1 MVVYMFETLKK
12 SSTFGLIIITV
23 NTNLFEKPNRMYH
36 RSFFI
41 NTIFKIASKSLMI
54 GKSLCETYRKNFKKG
69 NFLAIQ
75 IENILPRKNEKLEKI
90 YIYFNHTQSKMVLAI
105 I

>member
-1 MVVYMFETLKK
+1 
-12 SSTFGLIIITV
+12 
-23 NTNLFEKPNRMYH
+23 
-36 RSFFI
+36 
-41 NTIFKIASKSLMI
+41 MI